1 MKVFIFRKR
10 FLLIILIALILLIG
24 FLHNNNFTLAL
35 SLNTSN
41 FLNKSFQDKFS
52 SICKSNEKVVYLT
65 FDDGPSSKVTPK
77 ILDIL
82 KKENIKATFFVVGK
96 HVKEYPEIVKR
107 AYNEGH
113 FIANHG
119 YSHNNKILYKSEE
132 SFRNEIL
139 NTDIE
144 ISNAIGVPNYCSHV
158 FRFPNGFASPNY
170 KYKKKNIVNIL
181 AEINYVYVDW
191 NCLNK
196 DSEHKYSNYQ
206 LLNNL
211 KKSAKG
217 KGTLVVL
224 MHDTGDVNKTYDILQ
239 DSIEYLKSQGY
250 IFKNF
255 YELFT
260 EAL

>member
-1 MKVFIFRKR
+1 MLSPFTYIVLNFHQKV
-10 FLLIILIALILLIG
+10 
-24 FLHNNNFTLAL
+24 
-35 SLNTSN
+35 S
-41 FLNKSFQDKFS
+41 
-52 SICKSNEKVVYLT
+52 
-65 FDDGPSSKVTPK
+65 
-77 ILDIL
+77 
-82 KKENIKATFFVVGK
+82 
-96 HVKEYPEIVKR
+96 
-107 AYNEGH
+107 
-113 FIANHG
+113 
-119 YSHNNKILYKSEE
+119 
-132 SFRNEIL
+132 
-139 NTDIE
+139 
-144 ISNAIGVPNYCSHV
+144 NYCSHV
-158 FRFPNGFASPNY
+158 FRFPNGFASPDY

>member
-24 FLHNNNFTLAL
+24 FLHTNNFTLAL

-96 HVKEYPEIVKR
+96 HVKEHPEIVKR

-170 KYKKKNIVNIL
+170 KYKKKNIVNVL
-181 AEINYVYVDW
+181 TEINYVYVDW
-191 NCLNK
+191 NCLNN
-196 DSEHKYSNYQ
+196 DSEQKYSNYQ

-217 KGTLVVL
+217 KGSLIVL
-224 MHDTGDVNKTYDILQ
+224 MHDTGDVNNTYDVLH
-239 DSIEYLKSQGY
+239 DSISFLKSQGY
-250 IFKNF
+250 EFKNF
-255 YELFT
+255 YEFFS
-260 EAL
+260 